1 MYFASVFKGIF
12 ELLLIAKS
20 YLHIKNIH
28 AVLAGVI

>member
-1 MYFASVFKGIF
+1 MYFTSVFEAMF

-28 AVLAGVI
+28 DVLAGVI